1 LQEIKNVSFYW
12 NSQSE
17 MYIPTSVY
25 DQSHEFR
32 YGVFELI
39 DADLIHDLMKDIF
52 QKKIGMN
59 NQYVID
65 PFTIRI

>member
-1 LQEIKNVSFYW
+1 
-12 NSQSE
+12 

-39 DADLIHDLMKDIF
+39 EADLIHELMKDIF
-52 QKKIGMN
+52 IKKIGMN